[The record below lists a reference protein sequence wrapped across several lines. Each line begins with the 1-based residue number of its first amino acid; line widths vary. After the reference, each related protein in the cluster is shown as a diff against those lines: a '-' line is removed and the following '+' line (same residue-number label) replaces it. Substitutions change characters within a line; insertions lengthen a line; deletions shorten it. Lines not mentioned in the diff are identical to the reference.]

1 MLSIGLLILAVPVGF
16 YVVIHLLGLRES
28 RREKVE
34 RGKHAAENLS
44 QYQRAFR
51 ERMKKILNPPFFQG
65 RV

>member
-1 MLSIGLLILAVPVGF
+1 VGF
-16 YVVIHLLGLRES
+16 YVVICLLGLRES

-34 RGKHAAENLS
+34 REKHAAEKLS